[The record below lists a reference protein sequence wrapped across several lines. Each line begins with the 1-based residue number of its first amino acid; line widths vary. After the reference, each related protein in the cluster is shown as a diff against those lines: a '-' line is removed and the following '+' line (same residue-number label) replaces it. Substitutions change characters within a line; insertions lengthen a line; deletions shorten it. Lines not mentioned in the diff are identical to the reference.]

1 MKGNAGLANG
11 VGHVAETRKSM
22 AMLSDELEIDVVAKA
37 STRPQLPR
45 ALHRRAAVGTW
56 RH

>member
-1 MKGNAGLANG
+1 MANRR
-11 VGHVAETRKSM
+11 VGDIKAESRQSATID
-22 AMLSDELEIDVVAKA
+22 LLDVLEIDVVAKA

-45 ALHRRAAVGTW
+45 TLHRRAAVGTW